1 MIFALKIGVTILSV
15 VLAIVFMLRK
25 SFINDK
31 VFNNSIDEAVEQR
44 KNIKATWEEFYEF
57 YLKRGFKR
65 IEIQIV
71 KEAIQEY
78 SRVAEVMIIPRD
90 DLYADLK
97 VDSTDEDDDK
107 IMSQISEKLQLAPY
121 SEGELIDNDISTVQ
135 DLFEYIRVK
144 QQQLKDNNDTLFL
157 NK

>member
-107 IMSQISEKLQLAPY
+107 IMSQIFEKLQLAPY